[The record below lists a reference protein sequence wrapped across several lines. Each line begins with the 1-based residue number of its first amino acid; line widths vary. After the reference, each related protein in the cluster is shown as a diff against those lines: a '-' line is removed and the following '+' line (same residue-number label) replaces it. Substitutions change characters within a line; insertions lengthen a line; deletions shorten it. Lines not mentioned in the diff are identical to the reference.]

1 MTAFHCP
8 ICQAPLQ
15 PNPQGFGCQQR
26 HQFDKAK
33 EGYVNLLPV
42 QHKKSKNPGDD
53 AQMVQARRA
62 FLAAGH
68 YQFLQQSLID
78 TIAQLVAGL
87 FNETAEEETA
97 TKTESKP
104 ITTIAD
110 SGCGEGYYTNG
121 LADRLCQNHQL
132 QATCVYGIDI
142 AKTAIRYAAKR
153 GPNTHYAVA
162 SSHALP
168 FAANNIDILFK
179 VFAPMADNEIKRVL
193 NPAGYF
199 ISVVPGPMHLQ
210 QLREK
215 IYEQVTPHQP
225 EQCPAGFRLKST
237 INRQQQ
243 VTLTQS
249 DDIQH
254 LCKMTPFAW
263 KLSKQVQNELFSAE
277 SLTVD
282 FDFTINVYQIG

>member
-1 MTAFHCP
+1 MTAYICP
-8 ICQAPLQ
+8 ICRAKLKS
-15 PNPQGFGCQQR
+15 NPQGFECEQR

-68 YQFLQQSLID
+68 YQFLQQSLIN
-78 TIAQLVAGL
+78 TITDLIDKP
-87 FNETAEEETA
+87 EMKIA
-97 TKTESKP
+97 T
-104 ITTIAD
+104 IVD

-121 LADRLCQNHQL
+121 LSDEIHNKGNYIA
-132 QATCVYGIDI
+132 VYGVDI

-168 FAANNIDILFK
+168 FADKNIDVIYK
-179 VFAPMADNEIKRVL
+179 VFAPMARDEIERVL
-193 NPAGYF
+193 NPSGYF
-199 ISVVPGPMHLQ
+199 ISVVPGPRHLQ
-210 QLREK
+210 QLRER
-215 IYEQVTPHQP
+215 IYSQVTPHQT
-225 EQCPAGFRLKST
+225 EQTPAGFQLKST
-237 INRQQQ
+237 INKQQQ
-243 VTLTQS
+243 VILTES
-249 DDIQH
+249 EDIQH

-263 KLSKQVQNELFSAE
+263 KLSKQVQKELFNAE
-277 SLTVD
+277 NLTVD
-282 FDFTINVYQIG
+282 FDFTINVYQLISVAEN